1 MGWIPLRFNQEPANR
16 SKSAVN
22 VSHGGVVGLRI
33 LTHHLP
39 QGDHH
44 RPSSNLLLLSA
55 LNIRKPR
62 APQQPCFLKWCCLC
76 RRALRLDK
84 QVYMYRGDQGFC
96 SVECRSRQI
105 LMDERK
111 EIEIATKNRLA
122 SLRHRR
128 DGGRRRCDASALK
141 LDEYPHRS
149 KTLSP
154 CSNRRAIFTLS

>member
-39 QGDHH
+39 QGDDH
-44 RPSSNLLLLSA
+44 LLLLSA
-55 LNIRKPR
+55 LNLRKPR
-62 APQQPCFLKWCCLC
+62 ALQQPCFLKWCCLC

-84 QVYMYRGDQGFC
+84 EVYMYRGDQGFC
-96 SVECRSRQI
+96 SVECRNRQI

-128 DGGRRRCDASALK
+128 DGGGRRCDASAL
-141 LDEYPHRS
+141 LDEYRHRS
-149 KTLSP
+149 KTTLSP
-154 CSNRRAIFTLS
+154 SPNRRAIFTLS